1 MWIFNGIVNA
11 IGSTFIGSSNY
22 ITDLFI
28 NRVKSDGGVFEAEPC
43 LANTLNGLSQITSED
58 DTFPFA
64 QYLAATGITGET
76 QVSAIYK
83 LMSDLKAFGLWSKM
97 KAIYPFVTDNKNLA
111 SYTEDFSNGYW
122 TGPLTISTDSIIAP
136 NGTNTADALIE
147 GNKSNTYYQSNFSS
161 LGLSSSNYTL
171 TVYVKKGTRDWV
183 QLSMNNGTTNL
194 FSWFNVNTGSV
205 GTVQVG
211 ASASITNS
219 GNGWYRCSMTCAM
232 SISGNIIGFGPA
244 ISDGVS
250 TYTGN
255 SSIGIYAWGAQLE
268 LGSIAT
274 TYQPIATTQQA
285 YIAAQF
291 KYNLVNPVDS
301 DAAFRLVFNGGW
313 THSSNGAQ
321 GNGVNS
327 FANPFLSSSANLQLN
342 SAHVSYYSRTNSAAN
357 MVMMGTQS
365 LYVLARWTQY
375 HGNNSVESDQG
386 GINTG
391 NTTAGF
397 FMSNRTSG
405 SAMKYQINNS
415 IQTDSTSTA
424 ATASIQENLPIYL
437 GCQNTAAF
445 GVRLYNNYQTAFST
459 IGDGL
464 TDTEAS
470 NLYTIVQNFQTSLN
484 RQIP

>member
-313 THSSNGAQ
+313 THSSNGATP
-321 GNGVNS
+321 NGVNGYADS
-327 FANPFLSSSANLQLN
+327 KLIPSSVLALNSSHFSYYIRDNYVVNKHQIFTSSSGT
-342 SAHVSYYSRTNSAAN
+342 SYF
-357 MVMMGTQS
+357 
-365 LYVLARWTQY
+365 
-375 HGNNSVESDQG
+375 GNYNDVNQIYTA
-386 GINTG
+386 IND
-391 NTTAGF
+391 A
-397 FMSNRTSG
+397 TSG
-405 SAMKYQINNS
+405 SGNAVAYTKGNFIGSRIDSANVKLYVNTASYNKALP
-415 IQTDSTSTA
+415 STSLTSA
-424 ATASIQENLPIYL
+424 NIIVGARNASGSLSLYSSEQL
-437 GCQNTAAF
+437 AF
-445 GVRLYNNYQTAFST
+445 TTL
-459 IGDGL
+459 GDGL
-464 TDTEAS
+464 NDTEAS

-484 RQIP
+484 RQV